1 MKKSL
6 IIAENIE
13 SKIFLIRN
21 QKVMLDFNLAELYEI
36 ETRVLKQAVRRNIER
51 FPSDFMFQLS
61 KKEWTELITNCDEL
75 NRYKFAPSLPFA
87 FTEQG
92 VAMLSTVLK
101 SKKAILVNI
110 EIMRAFV
117 KIRQII
123 SSHKELADRLK
134 ELELKVDVHDQNIAQ
149 IFEVIKQL
157 LKPPEKQHRKI
168 GF

>member
-61 KKEWTELITNCDEL
+61 KKEWSELITNCDKL
-75 NRYKFAPSLPFA
+75 NRYKFSPSLPFV

-117 KIRQII
+117 KIREII
-123 SSHKELADRLK
+123 STHKELANRLK
-134 ELELKVDVHDQNIAQ
+134 ELELKVDVHDENIAQ

-157 LKPPEKQHRKI
+157 LKPPEKQIKKI